1 MKEIT
6 LKVNGMACEGCE
18 NRIKNALSTIENVEG
33 VTADHKTGIVT
44 VTSKEEIKIS
54 EVEEK
59 ISDIGFEV
67 VKED

>member
-6 LKVNGMACEGCE
+6 LKVNGMACGGCE
-18 NRIKNALSTIENVEG
+18 NRIKNALSTIENVEE
-33 VTADHKTGIVT
+33 VTANHKTGIVT
-44 VTSKEEIKIS
+44 VTSKEEIKKS
-54 EVEEK
+54 EIEEK

>member
-18 NRIKNALSTIENVEG
+18 NRIKNALYTIENVEG